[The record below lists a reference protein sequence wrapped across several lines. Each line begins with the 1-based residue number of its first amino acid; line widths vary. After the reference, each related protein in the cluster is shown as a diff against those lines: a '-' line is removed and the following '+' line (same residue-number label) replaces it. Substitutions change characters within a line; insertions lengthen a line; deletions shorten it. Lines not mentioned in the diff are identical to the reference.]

1 MSFEEFS
8 SFFASPDNK
17 EASSSS
23 PQNASA
29 NDDDFSREKND
40 SFPSFGRDESRPRN
54 GGERDADY
62 SRTGARYYQRGR
74 RYGEQ
79 RPYSND
85 DFTPRRNDYA
95 KPRRVSEVA
104 DGDAYPRKYSA
115 PREYSRFDR
124 KPYNPRF
131 NERPNYDRP
140 RDQYKRSWYEQRAND
155 EGKPF
160 HSRSNSERRPFNSFN
175 DGSRSRR
182 REREDRGQFRRQ
194 EGDFR
199 SLPRRPRQNKRFVKR
214 VEAYSLAESS
224 LKRNVRPSRFNPVEA
239 ADASIR
245 ADFSR
250 RDELLKLSSL
260 ELVKLAR
267 RTEDRFERQLVRQAL
282 RERIR
287 RAAVTR
293 AEGVLEFLPEGFGFL
308 RCSAN
313 DFVTT
318 ADDVYVSPNQI
329 RSLKLRPGS
338 IICGQTRPPKGREKI
353 FALLRVI
360 SVDGL
365 DTGEAKA
372 RPNFS
377 DLVVGRATKRLRL
390 TREDLSDASDPL
402 RAIEKSAPI
411 CLGQRATLVAP
422 SGPASQSFL
431 FKLVEAT
438 LANNSEI
445 TVVVLLHSADP
456 KEIKERFNDPR
467 CEVVSSVAL
476 PEAWWKIHVA
486 NLAFERAKRLVESG
500 RDVVVFCDSFDLLA
514 SAWKEENATS
524 ETGNRSWSESPQE
537 ASPKTLLG
545 LARNLEDGG
554 SLTVVAATQPENGDA
569 PADLKG
575 VADAAIFFNP
585 ETGAVDL
592 EKSFSLAKAES
603 FDSSETTNPA

>member
-29 NDDDFSREKND
+29 NDDDFNREKHD
-40 SFPSFGRDESRPRN
+40 PFPSFGRDENRPQN
-54 GGERDADY
+54 GGERDGDY
-62 SRTGARYYQRGR
+62 SRSGARYYQRGR

-79 RPYSND
+79 RPYSSD
-85 DFTPRRNDYA
+85 ESGPRRNDYVR
-95 KPRRVSEVA
+95 PRRGPDSS
-104 DGDAYPRKYSA
+104 DGDAYPRKYSSS
-115 PREYSRFDR
+115 REYPRYDR
-124 KPYNPRF
+124 KPYGSRF
-131 NERPNYDRP
+131 NERSGYERP
-140 RDQYKRSWYEQRAND
+140 RDQYKRSWYDQRPID
-155 EGKPF
+155 EGKPYN
-160 HSRSNSERRPFNSFN
+160 SRSNADRRPFNSFN

-199 SLPRRPRQNKRFVKR
+199 PQQRRPRQSKRFVKR
-214 VEAYSLAESS
+214 VEAYSLAEAS
-224 LKRNVRPSRFNPVEA
+224 LKRNVRPSRFNAAEA
-239 ADASIR
+239 MDASTR
-245 ADFSR
+245 ADFSK
-250 RDELLKLSSL
+250 RDELLKLNSL

-267 RTEDRFERQLVRQAL
+267 RTNDRFERQLVLQAL

-287 RAAVTR
+287 NAAITR
-293 AEGVLEFLPEGFGFL
+293 AEGILEFLPEGFGFL

-338 IICGQTRPPKGREKI
+338 IICGQTRPPKSREKI
-353 FALLRVI
+353 FALLRVVSI
-360 SVDGL
+360 DGL
-365 DTGEAKA
+365 ETGEAKA
-372 RPNFS
+372 RPHFS

-390 TREDLSDASDPL
+390 TQGDSSDATDPL
-402 RAIEKSAPI
+402 RAIEISAPI
-411 CLGQRATLVAP
+411 CFGQRATLVAP
-422 SGPASQSFL
+422 SGSDSQPFL

-438 LANNSEI
+438 LTNNPDVA
-445 TVVVLLHSADP
+445 VVALLYSTDP
-456 KEIKERFNDPR
+456 KEVKERFSDPR
-467 CEVVSSVAL
+467 CEVVSSVASA
-476 PEAWWKIHVA
+476 EAWWKIHVA

-500 RDVVVFCDSFDLLA
+500 RDVVVFCDSFDLLV
-514 SAWKEENATS
+514 SAWKEENAAS
-524 ETGNRSWSESPQE
+524 DAGNRSWNEAPQE

-554 SLTVVAATQPENGDA
+554 SLTVVAATQSENGDA

-592 EKSFSLAKAES
+592 EKSYSLAKAES
-603 FDSSETTNPA
+603 FDSSETTDPA